1 MKKADKFN
9 RHYLRGKRK
18 LLFTAFTFILGISLF
33 GCGKKEKQDE
43 GQNEG
48 TVQGM
53 VEQSDT
59 EKPKDTK
66 EENSFSGDYTQPEKW
81 GYAPYWLKYGLDGSE
96 KKDLSTLTIFD
107 CVTDGLSLNDVLHSP
122 KFTYYELKGYES
134 DNIDD
139 VINNGYIDKWDDSN
153 MLSYGSYAEIQM
165 YKEKDGDYIVVTI
178 YNLSDESKTLAQC
191 IEGNQFYVGDNNQ
204 VRDDTSVRMAFGIE
218 TKNVNHWETLDSL
231 CDLLGRPDQVYY
243 TINSRMGTDRED
255 NEDDETFEETVE
267 KGGGFI
273 IYDMMY
279 QLDHGKLFVGVTEM
293 EIKPDDPDAVHV
305 CYCTDAL
312 YEYLRD
318 ETNSGALVD
327 ESRVY
332 DFE

>member
-9 RHYLRGKRK
+9 RHYLRRRHK
-18 LLFTAFTFILGISLF
+18 LLFTVFTFILGVSLF
-33 GCGKKEKQDE
+33 GCGKKEKQDA

-48 TVQGM
+48 PAQNVA
-53 VEQSDT
+53 EQSDT
-59 EKPKDTK
+59 EKKTDTK

-218 TKNVNHWETLDSL
+218 IEQEKYWEALVSL
-231 CDLLGRPDQVYY
+231 CDLLGKPDQVYY
-243 TINSRMGTDRED
+243 TMNASGWTDRDDE
-255 NEDDETFEETVE
+255 DETFAETVE
-267 KGGGFI
+267 MGGGYI

-279 QLDHGKLFVGVTEM
+279 QLEHGKLFVGITENNYVG
-293 EIKPDDPDAVHV
+293 ECDIQV

-318 ETNSGALVD
+318 ETNSGALVN

>member
-9 RHYLRGKRK
+9 KHYLRRKRK
-18 LLFTAFTFILGISLF
+18 LFAVFTFVLGVSLL
-33 GCGKKEKQDE
+33 GCGKKEKQDAVQ
-43 GQNEG
+43 GEG
-48 TVQGM
+48 TVQSV

-59 EKPKDTK
+59 EKQTDTK

-81 GYAPYWLKYGLDGSE
+81 GYTPYWLKYGLDGAE
-96 KKDLSTLTIFD
+96 KKDLGTLTIFD

-122 KFTYYELKGYES
+122 EFTYYELHFSYTTKSES

-139 VINNGYIDKWDDSN
+139 IINYDASDMFSHGYS
-153 MLSYGSYAEIQM
+153 AEIWM
-165 YKEKDGDYIVVTI
+165 YKEKDGDYIVVTV

-191 IEGNQFYVGDNNQ
+191 IEGNQFYVGDNHQ
-204 VRDDTSVRMAFGIE
+204 VRNDTSVRMAFGIE
-218 TKNVNHWETLDSL
+218 IEQEKYWEALDSL
-231 CDLLGRPDQVYY
+231 CDLLGKPDQVYY
-243 TINSRMGTDRED
+243 TMNASGWTDRED
-255 NEDDETFEETVE
+255 EDETFEETVE
-267 KGGGFI
+267 MGGGYI

-279 QLDHGKLFVGVTEM
+279 QLEHGKLLIGVSESNYVGECDI
-293 EIKPDDPDAVHV
+293 EV

-318 ETNSGALVD
+318 ETNSGALIYED
-327 ESRVY
+327 KVY

>member
-9 RHYLRGKRK
+9 RHYLRRKRK
-18 LLFTAFTFILGISLF
+18 LFAVFTFVLGVSLF
-33 GCGKKEKQDE
+33 GCGKKEKQDAVQ
-43 GQNEG
+43 GEG
-48 TVQGM
+48 TVQS
-53 VEQSDT
+53 VAEQSDT
-59 EKPKDTK
+59 EKPKDTE

-81 GYAPYWLKYGLDGSE
+81 GYTPYWLKYGLDGSE

-122 KFTYYELKGYES
+122 EFTYYEFRDYGAKTES
-134 DNIDD
+134 DNVDD
-139 VINNGYIDKWDDSN
+139 IINSGDSATIN
-153 MLSYGSYAEIQM
+153 SGNYVEIRM
-165 YKEKDGDYIVVTI
+165 YKEKEGDYIVVTV

-204 VRDDTSVRMAFGIE
+204 VRNDTSVRMAFGIE
-218 TKNVNHWETLDSL
+218 IEQEKYWEALVSL
-231 CDLLGRPDQVYY
+231 CDLLGKPDQVYY
-243 TINSRMGTDRED
+243 TMNASGWTDRDDE
-255 NEDDETFEETVE
+255 DETFAETVE
-267 KGGGFI
+267 MGGGYI

-279 QLDHGKLFVGVTEM
+279 QLEHGKLFVGITENNYVG
-293 EIKPDDPDAVHV
+293 ECDIQV

-318 ETNSGALVD
+318 ETNSGALIYED
-327 ESRVY
+327 KVY

>member
-9 RHYLRGKRK
+9 KHYLRRKRK
-18 LLFTAFTFILGISLF
+18 LFAVFTFVLGVSLF
-33 GCGKKEKQDE
+33 GCGKKEKQDAVQ
-43 GQNEG
+43 GEG
-48 TVQGM
+48 TVQNV

-59 EKPKDTK
+59 EKQTDTK

-81 GYAPYWLKYGLDGSE
+81 GYTPYWLKYGLDGAE

-122 KFTYYELKGYES
+122 EFTYYEFTYYGAKTES
-134 DNIDD
+134 DNVDD
-139 VINNGYIDKWDDSN
+139 IINSGDSATIN
-153 MLSYGSYAEIQM
+153 SGNYAEIRM
-165 YKEKDGDYIVVTI
+165 YKEKEGDYIVVTV

-191 IEGNQFYVGDNNQ
+191 IEGNQFYVGDNHQ
-204 VRDDTSVRMAFGIE
+204 VRNDTSVRMAFGIE
-218 TKNVNHWETLDSL
+218 IEQEKYWEALVSL
-231 CDLLGRPDQVYY
+231 CDLLGKPDQVYY
-243 TINSRMGTDRED
+243 TMNASGWTDRDDE
-255 NEDDETFEETVE
+255 DETFAETVE
-267 KGGGFI
+267 MGGGYI

-279 QLDHGKLFVGVTEM
+279 QLEHGKLLIGITENNYVGECD
-293 EIKPDDPDAVHV
+293 IQV

-318 ETNSGALVD
+318 ETNSGALIYED
-327 ESRVY
+327 KVY

>member
-9 RHYLRGKRK
+9 RHYLRRKRK
-18 LLFTAFTFILGISLF
+18 LFAVFTFVLGVSLF
-33 GCGKKEKQDE
+33 GCGKKEKQDAVQ
-43 GQNEG
+43 GEG
-48 TVQGM
+48 TVQS
-53 VEQSDT
+53 VAEQSDT
-59 EKPKDTK
+59 EKPKDTE

-81 GYAPYWLKYGLDGSE
+81 GYTPYWLKYGLDGSE

-107 CVTDGLSLNDVLHSP
+107 CVTDGLSLNDILHSP
-122 KFTYYELKGYES
+122 EFTYYKRGNGKTES
-134 DNIDD
+134 DNVDD
-139 VINNGYIDKWDDSN
+139 IINSSDSATIN
-153 MLSYGSYAEIQM
+153 SGSYAEIRM
-165 YKEKDGDYIVVTI
+165 YKEKEGDYIVVTI

-204 VRDDTSVRMAFGIE
+204 VRNDTSVRMAFGIE
-218 TKNVNHWETLDSL
+218 TKNVNRWEILDSL

-243 TINSRMGTDRED
+243 GMNSRMGTDRED

-279 QLDHGKLFVGVTEM
+279 QLDHGKLFVGVSEM
-293 EIKPDDPDAVHV
+293 EIKPVDPNAVHV
-305 CYCTDAL
+305 CYCTNAL

-327 ESRVY
+327 ESSVY

>member
-9 RHYLRGKRK
+9 RHYLRRKRK
-18 LLFTAFTFILGISLF
+18 LFAVFTFVLGVSLF
-33 GCGKKEKQDE
+33 GCGKKEKQDAVQ
-43 GQNEG
+43 GEG
-48 TVQGM
+48 TVQS
-53 VEQSDT
+53 VAEQSDT
-59 EKPKDTK
+59 EKPKDTE

-81 GYAPYWLKYGLDGSE
+81 GYTPYWLKYGLDGSE

-122 KFTYYELKGYES
+122 EFTYYEFRDYGAKTES
-134 DNIDD
+134 DNVDD
-139 VINNGYIDKWDDSN
+139 IINSGDSATIN
-153 MLSYGSYAEIQM
+153 SGNYVEIRM
-165 YKEKDGDYIVVTI
+165 YKEKEGDYIVVTV

-218 TKNVNHWETLDSL
+218 IEQEKYWEALVSL
-231 CDLLGRPDQVYY
+231 CDLLGKPDQVYY
-243 TINSRMGTDRED
+243 TMNASGWTDRDDE
-255 NEDDETFEETVE
+255 DETFAETVE
-267 KGGGFI
+267 MGGGYI

-279 QLDHGKLFVGVTEM
+279 QLEHGKLFVGITENNYVG
-293 EIKPDDPDAVHV
+293 ECDIQV

-318 ETNSGALVD
+318 ETNSGALVN

>member
-9 RHYLRGKRK
+9 RHYLRRRRK
-18 LLFTAFTFILGISLF
+18 LLFTVFTFILGVSLF
-33 GCGKKEKQDE
+33 GCGKKEKQDA

-48 TVQGM
+48 PAQNVA
-53 VEQSDT
+53 EQSDT
-59 EKPKDTK
+59 EKPKDTE

-81 GYAPYWLKYGLDGSE
+81 GYTPYWLKYGLDGSE

-122 KFTYYELKGYES
+122 EFTYYEFRDYGAKTES
-134 DNIDD
+134 DNVDD
-139 VINNGYIDKWDDSN
+139 IINSGDSATIN
-153 MLSYGSYAEIQM
+153 SGSYAEIRM
-165 YKEKDGDYIVVTI
+165 YKEKDGDYIVVTV

-191 IEGNQFYVGDNNQ
+191 IEGNQFYVGDNHQ
-204 VRDDTSVRMAFGIE
+204 VRNDTSVRMAFGIE
-218 TKNVNHWETLDSL
+218 IEQEKYWEALVSL
-231 CDLLGRPDQVYY
+231 CDLLGKPDQVYY
-243 TINSRMGTDRED
+243 TMNASGWTDRDDE
-255 NEDDETFEETVE
+255 DETFAETVE
-267 KGGGFI
+267 MGGGYI

-279 QLDHGKLFVGVTEM
+279 QLEHGKLLIGITENNYVGECD
-293 EIKPDDPDAVHV
+293 IQV

-318 ETNSGALVD
+318 ETNSGALIYED
-327 ESRVY
+327 KVY

>member
-1 MKKADKFN
+1 MKKANKFN
-9 RHYLRGKRK
+9 KHYLRRKRK
-18 LLFTAFTFILGISLF
+18 LLFTAFTFVLGVSLF
-33 GCGKKEKQDE
+33 GCGEKEKQDAV
-43 GQNEG
+43 QNEG
-48 TVQGM
+48 PAQSL

-59 EKPKDTK
+59 NKKTDTE

-81 GYAPYWLKYGLDGSE
+81 GYTPYWLKYGLDGAK

-122 KFTYYELKGYES
+122 EFTYYELHSYYTTTAES

-139 VINNGYIDKWDDSN
+139 IINYDDSYT
-153 MLSYGSYAEIQM
+153 LSRGSSVEIWM
-165 YKEKDGDYIVVTI
+165 YKEKNGDYIIVSI

-204 VRDDTSVRMAFGIE
+204 IRNDTSVRMAFGIE
-218 TKNVNHWETLDSL
+218 IEQEKHWEALDSL

-243 TINSRMGTDRED
+243 TVNSNGGTDRD
-255 NEDDETFEETVE
+255 DDDETFEETVE
-267 KGGGFI
+267 KGGGYI
-273 IYDMMY
+273 IYDLMY
-279 QLDHGKLFVGVTEM
+279 QLNHGKLFVGITEHNYVG
-293 EIKPDDPDAVHV
+293 ECNIHV

-332 DFE
+332 NFE

>member
-9 RHYLRGKRK
+9 RHYLRRKRK
-18 LLFTAFTFILGISLF
+18 LFAVFTFVLGVSLF
-33 GCGKKEKQDE
+33 GCGKKEKQDAVQ
-43 GQNEG
+43 GEG
-48 TVQGM
+48 TVQS
-53 VEQSDT
+53 VAEQSDT
-59 EKPKDTK
+59 EKPKDTE

-81 GYAPYWLKYGLDGSE
+81 GYTPYWLKYGLDGSE

-122 KFTYYELKGYES
+122 EFTYYEFRDYGAKTES
-134 DNIDD
+134 DNVDD
-139 VINNGYIDKWDDSN
+139 IINSGDSAAIN
-153 MLSYGSYAEIQM
+153 SGNYVEIRM
-165 YKEKDGDYIVVTI
+165 YKEKEGDYIVVTV

-204 VRDDTSVRMAFGIE
+204 VRNDTSVRMAFGIE
-218 TKNVNHWETLDSL
+218 IEQEKYWEALVSL
-231 CDLLGRPDQVYY
+231 CDLLGKPDQVYY
-243 TINSRMGTDRED
+243 TMNASGWTDRED
-255 NEDDETFEETVE
+255 EDETFAETVE
-267 KGGGFI
+267 MGGGYI

-279 QLDHGKLFVGVTEM
+279 QLEHGKLFVGITENNYVG
-293 EIKPDDPDAVHV
+293 ECDIQV

-318 ETNSGALVD
+318 ETNSGALIYED
-327 ESRVY
+327 KVY